1 MPTHID
7 QARPKGRNNTPSA
20 PHCIA
25 NVHGRLCA
33 PCAPRVRDDAG
44 ARLAERAPLR
54 AAGHHLQ
61 RHPGGTRRRPQRA
74 YQRGCV
80 HLARHIARRYHHA
93 QRPRQSRSLR
103 GGRRERNKHTVC
115 TANLE
120 SATTL
125 HPLALPQIDLSVM
138 DSTSLSPGA
147 AVTGAPAK
155 RRTATVLPPA
165 PPLRELARSPPT
177 HPPPVRKVAQPRFA
191 ALSPPPR
198 TRRRG
203 ECARASSRIQ
213 RHAAAHRAGAC
224 ACARTA
230 WSRGGVGGALRG
242 GKEREMRTASTLSF

>member
-1 MPTHID
+1 
-7 QARPKGRNNTPSA
+7 
-20 PHCIA
+20 
-25 NVHGRLCA
+25 
-33 PCAPRVRDDAG
+33 
-44 ARLAERAPLR
+44 
-54 AAGHHLQ
+54 
-61 RHPGGTRRRPQRA
+61 
-74 YQRGCV
+74 
-80 HLARHIARRYHHA
+80 
-93 QRPRQSRSLR
+93 
-103 GGRRERNKHTVC
+103 
-115 TANLE
+115 
-120 SATTL
+120 
-125 HPLALPQIDLSVM
+125 M

-165 PPLRELARSPPT
+165 PPLRELARARSPPT

-242 GKEREMRTASTLSF
+242 GKEREVRTASTLSFSTAACSVPQPTPPLQHMFARTCTSSPPGTGASAVAASAAAWAQRRAPPARRAPGTQGLVRARRCAAAGGEGKGAARRARCVCAMGGGG